1 MIRINLLPFR
11 AARTKENVRRQV
23 TIFSLLLIFLVIA
36 LFGISLYFKGQI
48 DSIRKQ
54 VSAVETELEGFTLK
68 AKEVDQINRKKLLLQ
83 KKIDII
89 NDLEL
94 VRKEPITILEAM
106 TDLVIAERMW
116 FTEMSIK
123 GTSILIK
130 GIALDEITIADFTS
144 RLQTSPLI
152 LSANLKFLKQSASMG
167 INMKSFEI
175 SCTKA
180 RQGKSKKRVTSKAVK

>member
-36 LFGISLYFKGQI
+36 LFGISLYYKGQLAAI
-48 DSIRKQ
+48 TSQ
-54 VSAVETELEGFTLK
+54 VQALEGELSGYTLK
-68 AKEVDQINRKKLLLQ
+68 AKEVDEINRKKKLLQ

-89 NDLEL
+89 KELEL

-106 TDLVIAERMW
+106 TDLVVAERMW

-123 GTSILIK
+123 ETAILIK
-130 GIALDEITIADFTS
+130 GTALDEITIADFTS
-144 RLQTSPLI
+144 RLQSSPLFS
-152 LSANLKFLKQSASMG
+152 SASLKFLKQSVSRG

-175 SCTKA
+175 ACTKA
-180 RQGKSKKRVTSKAVK
+180 RQGQTTTKATSKAVK